1 MDRRTN
7 VTLALNCLLA
17 LIIGALIYYFFS
29 PEVIF
34 VKKIDEI
41 IESGL
46 HFKLSLRDNWILKFI
61 RFYVLDMLW
70 AYALVFALK
79 LIMGNNT
86 ANLKRVFGVAFIFST
101 TMEILQLT
109 PLAQGT
115 FDMWDIICE
124 FVAEVL
130 AVFIIKN
137 TLEEAIK

>member
-1 MDRRTN
+1 MDRRANITY
-7 VTLALNCLLA
+7 ACNCLLA

-34 VKKIDEI
+34 VKKIDKI
-41 IESGL
+41 IRSGL
-46 HFKLSLRDNWILKFI
+46 HFELSLHDNWILKFI

-86 ANLKRVFGVAFIFST
+86 ANLKRVFGVAFILSA

-109 PLAQGT
+109 PLAEGT

-124 FVAEVL
+124 FVAEVI

-137 TLEEAIK
+137 TQEEAIQ

>member
-34 VKKIDEI
+34 VKKIDEVI
-41 IESGL
+41 GSGL
-46 HFKLSLRDNWILKFI
+46 HFELSLHDSWILRFI
-61 RFYVLDMLW
+61 RFYFLDMLW
-70 AYALVFALK
+70 AYALAFALK
-79 LIMGNNT
+79 LILGNNT
-86 ANLKRVFGVAFIFST
+86 ANLKRVFWGAFIFST

-109 PLAQGT
+109 PLAVGT

-124 FVAEVL
+124 FVAEVI

-137 TLEEAIK
+137 TLEEAIE

>member
-7 VTLALNCLLA
+7 VMLALNCLLA
-17 LIIGALIYYFFS
+17 LIIGTLIYYFFS

-46 HFKLSLRDNWILKFI
+46 HFELSLRDNWILKFI

-86 ANLKRVFGVAFIFST
+86 ANLKRVFGGSIYIFNYDGNSS
-101 TMEILQLT
+101 
-109 PLAQGT
+109 
-115 FDMWDIICE
+115 
-124 FVAEVL
+124 V
-130 AVFIIKN
+130 N
-137 TLEEAIK
+137 TACTRNI

>member
-7 VTLALNCLLA
+7 ITFALNCLLA

-34 VKKIDEI
+34 VKKIDKI
-41 IESGL
+41 IKGGL
-46 HFKLSLRDNWILKFI
+46 HFELSLHDNWILKFI

-86 ANLKRVFGVAFIFST
+86 ANLKRVFGVAFIFSA

-109 PLAQGT
+109 PLAEGT

-124 FVAEVL
+124 FVAEVI

-137 TLEEAIK
+137 TQEEAIQ